1 MTTSSP
7 SKQWADSPC
16 PLIPTPQYKTKKT
29 DVFTTGAT
37 HMAHIHNAI
46 LRGYNSIYRQAPHI
60 THEDKNDFIG
70 YALAWFKF
78 VKSHHDDEEAELF
91 PKVEEIMGRNDLWTE
106 THAEHES
113 FLAGLAQF
121 ESYLSTLG
129 EPFDFDAVKLLAIM
143 DGFQEPFCHHF
154 HHEIETIASFAEL
167 PEAKKGEEA
176 AAVFKAWG
184 KKTVTKAGTTDVV
197 PFFLLNLDVTTTNI
211 FYSIIQTTHKP
222 TIANM
227 KLSISSLPLLFA
239 ATSFAAPSI
248 VAREE
253 QFVHIGVNPRF
264 IGQQDNIAV
273 TVGLCRE
280 LPEAYVGQLSA
291 IAPNQVL
298 TCTLFPEAKCKGT
311 PTATVTGPAPA
322 EDLSRAPW
330 NYDNRA
336 VSLLC
341 NRL

>member
-1 MTTSSP
+1 MPGLATVFFFSLQVLFTAFLLSRAPFTMTTSSP
-7 SKQWADSPC
+7 SKQWADGPC

-197 PFFLLNLDVTTTNI
+197 PFFLLNLDVTYEEGMWANWPPMPAPVRWGLVNVAGAYHWAWWK
-211 FYSIIQTTHKP
+211 FASCDAGGKP
-222 TIANM
+222 
-227 KLSISSLPLLFA
+227 
-239 ATSFAAPSI
+239 
-248 VAREE
+248 
-253 QFVHIGVNPRF
+253 
-264 IGQQDNIAV
+264 
-273 TVGLCRE
+273 RE
-280 LPEAYVGQLSA
+280 LYALVQPRR
-291 IAPNQVL
+291 
-298 TCTLFPEAKCKGT
+298 
-311 PTATVTGPAPA
+311 PA
-322 EDLSRAPW
+322 EGSLS
-330 NYDNRA
+330 
-336 VSLLC
+336 
-341 NRL
+341 